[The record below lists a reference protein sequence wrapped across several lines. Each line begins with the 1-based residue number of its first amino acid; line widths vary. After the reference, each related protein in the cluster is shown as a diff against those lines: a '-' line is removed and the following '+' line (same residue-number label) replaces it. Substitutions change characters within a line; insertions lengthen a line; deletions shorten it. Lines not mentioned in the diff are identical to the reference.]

1 MNQTDEF
8 ILDALRE
15 QGLVT
20 DELIAEVNT
29 AAQTKADNPMG
40 GQELFF
46 MDEILAKTG
55 LPKEDLVNYLSSELS
70 MEAVDLS
77 QVNPTEE
84 IIGLLTPDLARQFEA
99 LPLDATGAEIELALG
114 DPLDFLENGQS
125 ALEFHLKKSIN
136 PKVAYRGDV
145 LEAIDHAY
153 GAAEDRK
160 MNDFFE
166 GMSDG

>member
-29 AAQTKADNPMG
+29 AVQTKTDNPMG

-99 LPLDATGAEIELALG
+99 LPLDATGAG
-114 DPLDFLENGQS
+114 G
-125 ALEFHLKKSIN
+125 
-136 PKVAYRGDV
+136 GV
-145 LEAIDHAY
+145 L
-153 GAAEDRK
+153 
-160 MNDFFE
+160 MF
-166 GMSDG
+166 